1 MLEGF
6 SVRNYGVLKD
16 VTIGAP
22 WHCDASNVLRPM
34 TAVIGQNG
42 VGKTTLFD
50 AFGFLVD
57 AMATDVITACDR
69 RGGFDRIYSQGAT
82 GPIVFNIYYRQS
94 FPMCQVAY
102 RLAVTQDDRGR
113 PTVLSER
120 LKTRQGDNTDE
131 RSRMFLLMRS
141 GKGAAWKGEV
151 GFLMPT
157 AAENKP
163 ITYPEFWETLH
174 SELDDSERIELDDA
188 RKLGVTVMGS
198 FANYTQIAAF
208 RRFIQDWHLSYF
220 TTDAARHLPP
230 AGMHKH
236 LIKRGSNLA
245 NVVQYMMEEHPERF
259 QHILAELAQAIP
271 GIERIDTEQTLD
283 GRLLL
288 RFNDKG
294 FQDPFYPKQV
304 ADGTLT
310 LLTYKLLL
318 ADTSPPTLLCLEEPE
333 RGLYHRLLQPLAN
346 TFREYTTENTTQLFI
361 TTHSP
366 HLIDGFDPREV
377 WVLTK
382 GDNGFATV
390 QRATDYDGVA
400 DLACEEIPLGSL
412 WYSNYLD
419 KHDA

>member
-16 VTIGAP
+16 VTIGGS
-22 WHCDASNVLRPM
+22 WHTNASNVLRPM

-42 VGKTTLFD
+42 VGKSMLFD

-57 AMATDVITACDR
+57 ALATDVMTACDR
-69 RGGFDRIYSQGAT
+69 RGGFDRIYAQGAT
-82 GPIVFNIYYRQS
+82 GPIEFDLYYRHP
-94 FPMCQVAY
+94 FPTCQVAY
-102 RLAVTQDDRGR
+102 HLAITKDDRGR
-113 PTVLSER
+113 PTVELER
-120 LKTRQGDNTDE
+120 LKTRQVDDTTNQP
-131 RSRMFLLMRS
+131 RLFLLLRS
-141 GKGAAWKGEV
+141 GKGAAWKGQM
-151 GFLMPT
+151 GLPMPT
-157 AAENKP
+157 PADNMP
-163 ITYPEFWETLH
+163 ITYPEFWQTIG
-174 SELDDSERIELDDA
+174 DDAEEIELDDP

-198 FANYTQIAAF
+198 FTNYTQLTAF
-208 RRFIQDWHLSYF
+208 RRFVQDWHLSYF
-220 TTDAARHLPP
+220 TVDAARNLPP
-230 AGMHKH
+230 ARIHKH
-236 LIKRGSNLA
+236 INKRGSNLG

-259 QHILAELAQAIP
+259 QQILTDLAQSIP

-318 ADTSPPTLLCLEEPE
+318 ADTSPPALLCLEEPE

-346 TFREYTTENTTQLFI
+346 AFREYTMENETQLFI

-377 WVLTK
+377 WVLEK
-382 GDNGFATV
+382 GDDGFTTIK
-390 QRATDYDGVA
+390 RATDYDGVV
-400 DLACEEIPLGSL
+400 DLASEEIPLGSL
-412 WYSNYLD
+412 WYSEYLD
-419 KHDA
+419 KRDA